1 MECRMQNVYG
11 LTNMLKMNMVCG
23 KLLIR
28 IVWEKMT
35 QIPMNRRMIQSVVN
49 LQPSK
54 SPNMIGNDMK
64 WR

>member
-35 QIPMNRRMIQSVVN
+35 QIPMNRRMI
-49 LQPSK
+49 
-54 SPNMIGNDMK
+54 
-64 WR
+64 